1 MNDEVASPPT
11 ILLVDDEPS
20 ILSALR
26 RLLRPQG
33 YKILMAEGGAAGLA
47 LMALEPVDLVVSDMR
62 MPEMDG
68 VQFLEQVREGWPG
81 TVRILLTGYAD
92 ISSTIA
98 AINRGAIHRYISK
111 PWDDNDILLAIG
123 DGLQR
128 HKLEQ
133 ENQRLAQ
140 LTQVQNEQL
149 QDMNMQ
155 LQDSNAQLHSVND
168 QLQDANGQLASVN
181 QELQDSNGQLGKA
194 NEQLAGV
201 NEELEKR
208 VQERTQELQQA
219 HDELSRSHAEMAL
232 AHEKLQQAHL
242 QLEENFALSISVF
255 AGLLE
260 LRDGSVS
267 GHGRRVATLA
277 GRIAEAM
284 NLGPAEVL
292 DIHNA
297 GLLHEVGKIGLPDE
311 LLRKTVSLMSGSEF
325 ELYKRHPL
333 QAQAA
338 LMPLARLHQSA
349 LLIRSQHERI
359 DGKGYPDG
367 LTGIEVPL
375 GSQIINIAS
384 TFESLIAGRLAEKVF
399 STDDACKAIHE
410 NGEQHYDPE
419 VLAAFDAVQ
428 AALAL
433 ESAAD
438 QELSASELRGGM
450 VLARDLLSPHGS
462 LLLPAGHVF
471 SSALIKQVQL
481 MDQRERLSLSFFI
494 KKPQDPRQAAKKAQ
508 HA

>member
-1 MNDEVASPPT
+1 MIEDARSPAT

-33 YKILMAEGGAAGLA
+33 HKVLMAEGGAAGLA
-47 LMALEPVDLVVSDMR
+47 LMEMETVDLVVSDMR

-68 VQFLEQVREGWPG
+68 VQFLEQVRERWPS

-111 PWDDNDILLAIG
+111 PWDDQDIVLSIG
-123 DGLQR
+123 DGLTR
-128 HKLEQ
+128 HQLEQ
-133 ENQRLAQ
+133 ENKRLAQ
-140 LTQVQNEQL
+140 LTAVQNEQL
-149 QDMNMQ
+149 QDMNLQ
-155 LQDSNAQLHSVND
+155 LQDSNTQLQSVNT
-168 QLQDANGQLASVN
+168 QLQDANGQLAAINAALKTS
-181 QELQDSNGQLGKA
+181 
-194 NEQLAGV
+194 NEQLDSSNQQLASV
-201 NEELEKR
+201 NDELERR

-219 HDELSRSHAEMAL
+219 NEELSRSHAAMAQ
-232 AHEKLQQAHL
+232 AHEQLQQAHI

-277 GRIAEAM
+277 GRIAEELK
-284 NLGPAEVL
+284 LGPAEVL

-311 LLRKTVSLMSGSEF
+311 LLRKTVSLMSGQEF

-349 LLIRSQHERI
+349 LLIRSQHERV
-359 DGKGYPDG
+359 DGKGFPDG

-384 TFESLIAGRLAEKVF
+384 TFESLIAGRLAEKVY
-399 STDDACKAIHE
+399 STEDACKAIHE
-410 NGEQHYDPE
+410 NGGQHYDPE

-433 ESAAD
+433 ENAAD
-438 QELSASELRGGM
+438 QEITVAQLRPGM

-471 SSALIKQVQL
+471 SSALIRQVQL
-481 MDQRERLSLSFFI
+481 MDQRERLTVSFFI
-494 KKPQDPRQAAKKAQ
+494 KKPQDARKSPRQVQ